1 MQGIA
6 MPALERFERFNEK
19 VALGLELI
27 GVFALIF
34 LVFITT
40 LDVLGAKL
48 FNRPVFGSMDAVMVC
63 QVVAI
68 SFAATITLIA
78 GRHVEVEFLVNR
90 FPLRTQIWLG
100 LLIRIICLLLF
111 VIIVWVLTSFAHLLQ
126 VRHEVTPTARFPL
139 YPFGYIAA
147 LGCLP
152 VCLVYL
158 SLIIQD
164 ILKLK
169 KK

>member
-1 MQGIA
+1 
-6 MPALERFERFNEK
+6 MPALERLERFNKK
-19 VALGLELI
+19 VALSLESI

-48 FNRPVFGSMDAVMVC
+48 FNLPVFGSMDAVMVC

-68 SFAATITLIA
+68 SFAASITLIT
-78 GRHVEVEFLVNR
+78 GRHVEVEFLVNH
-90 FPLRTQIWLG
+90 FPPRTQIWLS
-100 LLIRIICLLLF
+100 LLVRIICLLLF
-111 VIIVWVLTSFAHLLQ
+111 VIIVWVLSSFAHLLQ

-147 LGCLP
+147 IGSLP

-164 ILKLK
+164 ILRLK